1 VTTAREELVQARS
14 RVTVAVL
21 TMVLAEQQLG
31 GPDQDGRFRQRM
43 AACRE
48 VDNAVVAMAQ
58 TMQQAAEERR
68 GGLG

>member
-1 VTTAREELVQARS
+1 VTTAREELVQARA

-31 GPDQDGRFRQRM
+31 GPDQDKRSRQRM

-58 TMQQAAEERR
+58 TMQRAAEERR
-68 GGLG
+68 GGLT